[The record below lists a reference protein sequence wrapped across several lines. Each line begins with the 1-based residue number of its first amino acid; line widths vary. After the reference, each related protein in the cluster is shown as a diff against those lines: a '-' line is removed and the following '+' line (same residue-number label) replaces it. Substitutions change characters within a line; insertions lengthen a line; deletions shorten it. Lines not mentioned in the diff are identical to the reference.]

1 MDKHHILVVDD
12 NHINRLFFQSSLNKL
27 NSTVSLAE
35 DGFQAIELCRLNYFD
50 LILMDIRMDGI
61 DGIET
66 ASAIKAL
73 PPHQNTPILAV
84 SAERFDCESHPE
96 FAASLLKPITQDE
109 LKSVLAC
116 YLTGNALKAQCFD
129 EQMALQISHQDHH
142 IVQKLRL
149 LLTKQLP
156 DDWQNIKKLH
166 DKEDWDNLDAYLHK
180 LLGSA
185 KICAA
190 TLLIESIEQL
200 KFCLE
205 TKQINADALT
215 KLNHAIEATMKVSG
229 KGAD

>member
-35 DGFQAIELCRLNYFD
+35 DGFQAIQLCRLNNFD

-73 PPHQNTPILAV
+73 PSHQNTPILAV

-96 FAASLLKPITQDE
+96 FATSLLKPITQDE

-116 YLTGNALKAQCFD
+116 YLTGTAFEARCFD

-142 IVQKLRL
+142 IVQKLRQ

-166 DKEDWDNLDAYLHK
+166 DKEDWENLEAYLHK

-190 TLLIESIEQL
+190 TLLIENIEQL
-200 KFCLE
+200 KLCLE
-205 TKQINADALT
+205 TKQSDVDALT
-215 KLNHAIEATMKVSG
+215 KLNHAIEATMRVSV